1 MDQKTFS
8 IPNITC
14 GHCVMAVKN
23 ELSDLDGVHSVEGNP
38 EAKSVAVEW
47 KAPVTEDK
55 IRATLQEINY
65 PAE

>member
-1 MDQKTFS
+1 
-8 IPNITC
+8 
-14 GHCVMAVKN
+14 MAVKN